1 MKTLTIIALA
11 IAAMAGF
18 GNAEAQDA
26 TIQII
31 HNSPDPAAATV
42 DIYVNAGAEP
52 AIAGLAF
59 RAATGLVTLPANTDL
74 DVGIAPGGSSGPED
88 IIATWTYN
96 LPAGSMT
103 VVMANGILGD
113 DFDLFVNALEISA
126 VAGEVGVL
134 AFHGAQDAPA
144 VDIGADGVGVLV
156 PGLEYQA
163 FAGYISVPA
172 ADYVLTVAPAGGE
185 AIAGFDAPL
194 SGLGGG
200 AAVVFAS
207 GFLGSS
213 PSFGLFAALSDGV
226 VIPLTPNQTVATE
239 TTTMGQVKTLFR

>member
-1 MKTLTIIALA
+1 MKSLTIITLAFIALTGIGTA
-11 IAAMAGF
+11 S
-18 GNAEAQDA
+18 AQEA

-59 RAATGLVTLPANTDL
+59 RAATGLVQLPANTDL
-74 DVGIAPGGSSGPED
+74 AVGIAAGGSSGPED

-96 LPAGSMT
+96 LPEGSMT

-113 DFDLFVNALEISA
+113 DFDLFVNALETSA
-126 VAGEVGVL
+126 ASGEVGVL

-156 PGLEYQA
+156 PGLEYQT
-163 FAGYISVPA
+163 FAGYIYVPA
-172 ADYVLTVAPAGGE
+172 ADYILTVAPAGGE

-207 GFLGSS
+207 GFLSGT
-213 PSFGLFAALSDGV
+213 PSFGLFAALPDGV
-226 VIPLTPNQTVATE
+226 VLPLTPNGSVATE
-239 TTTMGQVKTLFR
+239 PATMEQVKSLFR